1 MTMAVIDRDPDFV
14 REDDLHGHPEPKP
27 LDLAVQGSPAT
38 PLAALRSL
46 VVDSVSSPNS
56 KRAYGKAIDTFLT
69 WYEREPRP
77 PFSKAVLQSYRAG
90 LEQQGLAPA
99 TINVHLSA
107 LRRLAAEAADNGL
120 LDPDI
125 AGGIAKVKGAPAHGV
140 RTGNWLNKEQAETLL
155 RLPDLS
161 TLKGKR
167 DRALLSVMIGCGL
180 RRSEAAALNLED
192 IQQRDG
198 RWAIVDLTGKHNR
211 IRTVPMPGWTKVDID
226 IWTSAAGI
234 EAGRVFRAVHKG
246 GGILRH
252 SLTAQSI
259 FLILVDYGDRIG
271 VRFAPHDARRS
282 FAKLAHRGR
291 AALEQ
296 IQITLGHASI
306 TTTERYLGV
315 RQDLSDAP
323 CDHLGLD
330 LGEQ

>member
-1 MTMAVIDRDPDFV
+1 MTMGVIDSYPEIA
-14 REDDLHGHPEPKP
+14 RESEKQ
-27 LDLAVQGSPAT
+27 ASPAVEMLHLAGRKLKDN

-46 VVDSVSSPNS
+46 VIDSVSAPNS
-56 KRAYGKAIDTFLT
+56 KRAYGRAIDNFLA
-69 WYEREPRP
+69 WHQQQNPG
-77 PFSKAVLQSYRAG
+77 PFAKALLQAYRAG

-125 AGGIAKVKGAPAHGV
+125 AAGIAKVKGTSGQGV
-140 RTGNWLNKEQAETLL
+140 RTGNWLTKEQAETIL
-155 RLPDLS
+155 RLPDVA

-167 DRALLSVMIGCGL
+167 DRAILSLLIGCGL
-180 RRSEAAALNLED
+180 RRSEAAALNVED

-198 RWAIVDLTGKHNR
+198 RWVIPDLVGKHNR
-211 IRTVPMPGWTKVDID
+211 VRTVPMPGWTKVDID
-226 IWTSAAGI
+226 AWLTAAGI
-234 EAGRVFRAVHKG
+234 TTGRIFRAMHKG
-246 GGILRH
+246 GGILRQT
-252 SLTAQSI
+252 LTAQSI
-259 FLILVDYGDRIG
+259 FLILVDYGDRMG
-271 VRFAPHDARRS
+271 LRFAPHDARRS

-296 IQITLGHASI
+296 IQIALGHASI
-306 TTTERYLGV
+306 QTTERYLGV

-330 LGEQ
+330 LAE